1 MGGSILGYCIS
12 EKGVRILIADS
23 HQFQCG
29 AVAKGANG
37 IFGHRQR
44 HTLNKTRKAILP
56 LL

>member
-1 MGGSILGYCIS
+1 MGGSILGYGIS

-37 IFGHRQR
+37 IFGH
-44 HTLNKTRKAILP
+44 
-56 LL
+56 